1 MGGRRAV
8 YGRSLRSP
16 ASLWE
21 VRIQEPAPEPAAPK
35 PSRAPQAR
43 LPKRSWPSAGALV
56 SPDPGR
62 DAPSRVPVPAGWAD
76 PDQQNRPEPRDRA
89 RRNPRRPW
97 VSEGYGVY
105 VYPNSFFRYE
115 GEWKGGK
122 KHGRGKLLFRDGG
135 YYEGEFVDGE
145 ITGEGRRHWA
155 LTGSTYTGQFVLG
168 EPQGHGIML
177 YKAGGYYDG
186 ELSGGAREGQGRLVD
201 ADGQVYCGS
210 FHDNRR
216 HGRGW
221 MVFRNGDEYD
231 GDWVQDRRQGHGV
244 LSCADGSVYEEAHIP
259 GPDLM
264 DVTATWE
271 GKGEAA
277 GKCQPSTTELCPCLG
292 QWHSDVFSG
301 LGSLAHCSG
310 VVYRGMWVNGHPMA
324 QATRMVILGP
334 EVLDVAQGAS
344 LTLTV
349 QLQQADGE
357 VAKGEDGRVLKVSAG
372 VRRVQL
378 PAYSEVSF
386 FKVDEG
392 GRETPIQTP
401 FGFQCLSFP
410 LSSPQS
416 GGLEPRAALGSADA
430 NLPPPEADPMR
441 RAAAHP
447 SARRHETP
455 CPKDCQR
462 VERGYAQFSDVCLGA
477 PPPEHHPI
485 LFLDSLHE
493 ASSRPGGLGPR
504 NMTPTAQDSPEGSR
518 PDRAAM
524 ADPAAVAFPGTQGV
538 RSPRAGWSQR
548 AAGSEG
554 SGPPLSSAPGAGMFS
569 DGGSRLPRP
578 VSAAAAFLVG
588 AQASPESFFQ
598 APVPAQRAR
607 GGEGRFPG
615 QPRFLLFLIF
625 FFMVS
630 PTLKLSRQFADGF
643 PSLLHRPA
651 PTTPRAPPHKINW
664 TSVSSEANYV

>member
-1 MGGRRAV
+1 MLQHLGRA
-8 YGRSLRSP
+8 GEQKWTL
-16 ASLWE
+16 ALTLL
-21 VRIQEPAPEPAAPK
+21 PK
-35 PSRAPQAR
+35 PLS
-43 LPKRSWPSAGALV
+43 
-56 SPDPGR
+56 
-62 DAPSRVPVPAGWAD
+62 
-76 PDQQNRPEPRDRA
+76 
-89 RRNPRRPW
+89 
-97 VSEGYGVY
+97 GYGVY

-216 HGRGW
+216 RGRGW
-221 MVFRNGDEYD
+221 MVFRFQSQVRKNPGSAVDCE
-231 GDWVQDRRQGHGV
+231 RR
-244 LSCADGSVYEEAHIP
+244 
-259 GPDLM
+259 
-264 DVTATWE
+264 T
-271 GKGEAA
+271 
-277 GKCQPSTTELCPCLG
+277 G

-310 VVYRGMWVNGHPMA
+310 VVYRGMWVNGHPMDAAGALRSLPA

-401 FGFQCLSFP
+401 F
-410 LSSPQS
+410 PQS

-441 RAAAHP
+441 RAEVVLRAGVWPQVQVRTYCKSGWPHVGKQLLAAP
-447 SARRHETP
+447 VQATSWPLR
-455 CPKDCQR
+455 
-462 VERGYAQFSDVCLGA
+462 
-477 PPPEHHPI
+477 PPPRAI
-485 LFLDSLHE
+485 QE
-493 ASSRPGGLGPR
+493 AQGQTSSKRQLQKRHLPNGLK
-504 NMTPTAQDSPEGSR
+504 TAVNR
-518 PDRAAM
+518 
-524 ADPAAVAFPGTQGV
+524 
-538 RSPRAGWSQR
+538 
-548 AAGSEG
+548 
-554 SGPPLSSAPGAGMFS
+554 
-569 DGGSRLPRP
+569 
-578 VSAAAAFLVG
+578 
-588 AQASPESFFQ
+588 
-598 APVPAQRAR
+598 
-607 GGEGRFPG
+607 
-615 QPRFLLFLIF
+615 
-625 FFMVS
+625 
-630 PTLKLSRQFADGF
+630 
-643 PSLLHRPA
+643 
-651 PTTPRAPPHKINW
+651 
-664 TSVSSEANYV
+664 

>member
-1 MGGRRAV
+1 MASSSEGR
-8 YGRSLRSP
+8 
-16 ASLWE
+16 
-21 VRIQEPAPEPAAPK
+21 
-35 PSRAPQAR
+35 PSYHPPRRDQ
-43 LPKRSWPSAGALV
+43 
-56 SPDPGR
+56 PGR
-62 DAPSRVPVPAGWAD
+62 P
-76 PDQQNRPEPRDRA
+76 PRD
-89 RRNPRRPW
+89 
-97 VSEGYGVY
+97 GYGVY

-122 KHGRGKLLFRDGG
+122 KHGEDRLWPLPAASPLTARFPLELGAGWGKLLFRDGS

-155 LTGSTYTGQFVLG
+155 LTGNTYTGQFVLG

-177 YKAGGYYDG
+177 YKAGGYYEG

-221 MVFRNGDEYD
+221 MIFRNGDEYD
-231 GDWVQDRRQGHGV
+231 GDWVQDRRQGRGV
-244 LSCADGSVYEEAHIP
+244 LSCADGSIYE
-259 GPDLM
+259 
-264 DVTATWE
+264 
-271 GKGEAA
+271 
-277 GKCQPSTTELCPCLG
+277 G

-378 PAYSEVSF
+378 PAYSEVIF

-430 NLPPPEADPMR
+430 DSPPAEADPMR
-441 RAAAHP
+441 RAVAHP

-455 CPKDCQR
+455 CPKHCQR
-462 VERGYAQFSDVCLGA
+462 VERGYAQFQTSASA
-477 PPPEHHPI
+477 PLRPSTAP
-485 LFLDSLHE
+485 SCSWT
-493 ASSRPGGLGPR
+493 ASTRQAAG
-504 NMTPTAQDSPEGSR
+504 PEG
-518 PDRAAM
+518 
-524 ADPAAVAFPGTQGV
+524 
-538 RSPRAGWSQR
+538 W
-548 AAGSEG
+548 
-554 SGPPLSSAPGAGMFS
+554 AP
-569 DGGSRLPRP
+569 
-578 VSAAAAFLVG
+578 
-588 AQASPESFFQ
+588 E
-598 APVPAQRAR
+598 
-607 GGEGRFPG
+607 
-615 QPRFLLFLIF
+615 
-625 FFMVS
+625 
-630 PTLKLSRQFADGF
+630 T
-643 PSLLHRPA
+643 
-651 PTTPRAPPHKINW
+651 
-664 TSVSSEANYV
+664 

>member
-1 MGGRRAV
+1 MASSSEGR
-8 YGRSLRSP
+8 
-16 ASLWE
+16 
-21 VRIQEPAPEPAAPK
+21 
-35 PSRAPQAR
+35 PSYRPPRRDQ
-43 LPKRSWPSAGALV
+43 
-56 SPDPGR
+56 PGR
-62 DAPSRVPVPAGWAD
+62 P
-76 PDQQNRPEPRDRA
+76 PRD
-89 RRNPRRPW
+89 
-97 VSEGYGVY
+97 GYGVY

-122 KHGRGKLLFRDGG
+122 KHGEDRLWPLPAASPLTARFPLELGAGRGKLLFRDGG

-244 LSCADGSVYEEAHIP
+244 LSCADGSVYE
-259 GPDLM
+259 
-264 DVTATWE
+264 
-271 GKGEAA
+271 
-277 GKCQPSTTELCPCLG
+277 G

-518 PDRAAM
+518 
-524 ADPAAVAFPGTQGV
+524 
-538 RSPRAGWSQR
+538 
-548 AAGSEG
+548 
-554 SGPPLSSAPGAGMFS
+554 
-569 DGGSRLPRP
+569 
-578 VSAAAAFLVG
+578 
-588 AQASPESFFQ
+588 
-598 APVPAQRAR
+598 
-607 GGEGRFPG
+607 
-615 QPRFLLFLIF
+615 
-625 FFMVS
+625 
-630 PTLKLSRQFADGF
+630 
-643 PSLLHRPA
+643 
-651 PTTPRAPPHKINW
+651 
-664 TSVSSEANYV
+664 

>member
-1 MGGRRAV
+1 MGLLTSPSSSITARVCSVLMLHPRPLLPSVCLPQTRKSCGLDSVSTSLGLAHCVDRCTCLSQHRLRLLLGPPLPCTAPLDHGTRRIRET
-8 YGRSLRSP
+8 RSL
-16 ASLWE
+16 A
-21 VRIQEPAPEPAAPK
+21 IPK
-35 PSRAPQAR
+35 PVKTPSKLMLQHLGRAGEQKWTLALTL
-43 LPKRSWPSAGALV
+43 LPKPLS
-56 SPDPGR
+56 
-62 DAPSRVPVPAGWAD
+62 
-76 PDQQNRPEPRDRA
+76 
-89 RRNPRRPW
+89 
-97 VSEGYGVY
+97 GYGVY

-216 HGRGW
+216 RGRGW
-221 MVFRNGDEYD
+221 MVFRAE
-231 GDWVQDRRQGHGV
+231 
-244 LSCADGSVYEEAHIP
+244 
-259 GPDLM
+259 
-264 DVTATWE
+264 
-271 GKGEAA
+271 
-277 GKCQPSTTELCPCLG
+277 PSEPRGFSLQG

-441 RAAAHP
+441 RAAAHS

-493 ASSRPGGLGPR
+493 GC
-504 NMTPTAQDSPEGSR
+504 TVGS
-518 PDRAAM
+518 
-524 ADPAAVAFPGTQGV
+524 
-538 RSPRAGWSQR
+538 
-548 AAGSEG
+548 
-554 SGPPLSSAPGAGMFS
+554 L
-569 DGGSRLPRP
+569 
-578 VSAAAAFLVG
+578 
-588 AQASPESFFQ
+588 
-598 APVPAQRAR
+598 
-607 GGEGRFPG
+607 
-615 QPRFLLFLIF
+615 
-625 FFMVS
+625 
-630 PTLKLSRQFADGF
+630 
-643 PSLLHRPA
+643 
-651 PTTPRAPPHKINW
+651 
-664 TSVSSEANYV
+664 

>member
-1 MGGRRAV
+1 MPTEHSRGLMSAASGLSVLGAARSRPSTMCSQRDLPTGLPAQQPRPSRTAEPSVSEAGEAGPFNLHLGPPRGGPGAAPTT
-8 YGRSLRSP
+8 GWCGLALWATP
-16 ASLWE
+16 ASSRL
-21 VRIQEPAPEPAAPK
+21 APPRWTRGD
-35 PSRAPQAR
+35 PSP
-43 LPKRSWPSAGALV
+43 LP
-56 SPDPGR
+56 
-62 DAPSRVPVPAGWAD
+62 
-76 PDQQNRPEPRDRA
+76 
-89 RRNPRRPW
+89 
-97 VSEGYGVY
+97 
-105 VYPNSFFRYE
+105 
-115 GEWKGGK
+115 
-122 KHGRGKLLFRDGG
+122 
-135 YYEGEFVDGE
+135 
-145 ITGEGRRHWA
+145 
-155 LTGSTYTGQFVLG
+155 
-168 EPQGHGIML
+168 
-177 YKAGGYYDG
+177 
-186 ELSGGAREGQGRLVD
+186 GQGRLVD

-244 LSCADGSVYEEAHIP
+244 LSCADGSVYE
-259 GPDLM
+259 
-264 DVTATWE
+264 
-271 GKGEAA
+271 
-277 GKCQPSTTELCPCLG
+277 G

-441 RAAAHP
+441 RAA
-447 SARRHETP
+447 RRHETP

-538 RSPRAGWSQR
+538 RSPRAGWSRR

-588 AQASPESFFQ
+588 AQASPASFFQ

>member
-1 MGGRRAV
+1 MASSSEGRPSYHPPRRDQPGRPPRDGNGRLRPTGTPSKWEGGR
-8 YGRSLRSP
+8 
-16 ASLWE
+16 
-21 VRIQEPAPEPAAPK
+21 QC
-35 PSRAPQAR
+35 
-43 LPKRSWPSAGALV
+43 
-56 SPDPGR
+56 
-62 DAPSRVPVPAGWAD
+62 
-76 PDQQNRPEPRDRA
+76 
-89 RRNPRRPW
+89 
-97 VSEGYGVY
+97 YGVY

-122 KHGRGKLLFRDGG
+122 KHGWGKLLFRDGG

-155 LTGSTYTGQFVLG
+155 LTGNTYTGQFVLG

-177 YKAGGYYDG
+177 YKAGGYYEG

-221 MVFRNGDEYD
+221 MLFRNGDEYD
-231 GDWVQDRRQGHGV
+231 GDWVQDRRQGRGV
-244 LSCADGSVYEEAHIP
+244 LSCADGSIYE
-259 GPDLM
+259 
-264 DVTATWE
+264 
-271 GKGEAA
+271 
-277 GKCQPSTTELCPCLG
+277 G

-378 PAYSEVSF
+378 PAYSEVIF

-430 NLPPPEADPMR
+430 DSPPAEADPMR
-441 RAAAHP
+441 RAGHTSFLLREAQTPSPRLTPSHQRREPLLLEAPGLRRGPSKAPCAVQAGIPLPAGRPLQVASRWKAAAGCP
-447 SARRHETP
+447 SSGH
-455 CPKDCQR
+455 
-462 VERGYAQFSDVCLGA
+462 VVA
-477 PPPEHHPI
+477 P
-485 LFLDSLHE
+485 E
-493 ASSRPGGLGPR
+493 ASAQGHPRGPR
-504 NMTPTAQDSPEGSR
+504 TDGRRRSGSFR
-518 PDRAAM
+518 N
-524 ADPAAVAFPGTQGV
+524 GTSH
-538 RSPRAGWSQR
+538 RSPLSQETR
-548 AAGSEG
+548 D
-554 SGPPLSSAPGAGMFS
+554 PLSQALSACGARLCPVLR
-569 DGGSRLPRP
+569 RLPRRP
-578 VSAAAAFLVG
+578 SA
-588 AQASPESFFQ
+588 
-598 APVPAQRAR
+598 
-607 GGEGRFPG
+607 
-615 QPRFLLFLIF
+615 
-625 FFMVS
+625 
-630 PTLKLSRQFADGF
+630 
-643 PSLLHRPA
+643 
-651 PTTPRAPPHKINW
+651 RAPPHPVPGQPPRGLTGRPW
-664 TSVSSEANYV
+664 QSQRQRPSQGSTSSWFRM